1 MLETEVQKLDDISI
15 IQGQYK
21 IINAE
26 VYGQDNALRDISN
39 LASKFEITQYGN
51 KDNIFLTIN
60 GVKTD
65 DSVCTFTLTS
75 EQSRL
80 LSPAK
85 YWYFITLQYGNG
97 NENKGVG
104 FFTVV

>member
-1 MLETEVQKLDDISI
+1 MLETQIQKLEDIEI

-21 IINAE
+21 VINVD
-26 VYGQDNALRDISN
+26 VYNQQDIPRDISN
-39 LASKFEITQYGN
+39 FSSRIDITQYGN
-51 KDNIFLTIN
+51 KDNNFLTIN

-80 LSPAK
+80 LTPAK